1 MSPFCAWKS
10 AILSW
15 RAILLSFWSSVPT
28 NPTTA
33 LEAAITNH
41 ASMDSI
47 PTTRTFWRQSSD
59 PMTTLYG
66 FTNLNGTLSLSPLRI
81 TPGSLI
87 ITFRMLGDCA
97 LFEFSMSVR
106 FEQED
111 SKTFACTGPELP
123 PSLNGVNY
131 INPQSGYLHMAENY
145 LVDFMQYTFFE
156 VKSETYFKIAAS
168 PADNS
173 IDLTNFA
180 VSLFSEE
187 NTTYWVI
194 ESNTIYRLLNPGNY
208 SLFVSVLSFDVEVR
222 CPEGTPFISP

>member
-1 MSPFCAWKS
+1 
-10 AILSW
+10 
-15 RAILLSFWSSVPT
+15 
-28 NPTTA
+28 
-33 LEAAITNH
+33 
-41 ASMDSI
+41 
-47 PTTRTFWRQSSD
+47 
-59 PMTTLYG
+59 
-66 FTNLNGTLSLSPLRI
+66 
-81 TPGSLI
+81 
-87 ITFRMLGDCA
+87 
-97 LFEFSMSVR
+97 MSVR